1 MHPYLK
7 QFIDNYWFVN
17 EAIIVGMPTLVKKL
31 HTHLEIRMTLQILCL
46 SLMDVGTYQPLISY
60 KFCLLLQATLFSVT
74 LAV

>member
-1 MHPYLK
+1 M
-7 QFIDNYWFVN
+7 N
-17 EAIIVGMPTLVKKL
+17 EAIIVGMPALVKKL
-31 HTHLEIRMTLQILCL
+31 HTHLEIRMTLLCL